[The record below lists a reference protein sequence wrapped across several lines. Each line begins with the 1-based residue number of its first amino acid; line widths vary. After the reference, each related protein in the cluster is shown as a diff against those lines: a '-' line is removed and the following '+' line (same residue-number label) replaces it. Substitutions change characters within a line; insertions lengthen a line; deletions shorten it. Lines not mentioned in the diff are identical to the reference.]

1 MDPLLL
7 LVVVVLAAAVAGI
20 VVWRARRQAP
30 PPEAAAP
37 AEPSEI
43 RAPAGLQDRLGKTRR
58 ALAER
63 LGSVLG
69 RSGFDDGFW
78 EDLEDGLVAS
88 DMGVAAAAKLVAA
101 VRLRAP
107 VDGVAV
113 RSALTEELIDL
124 LAGRERGLD
133 RSGSPSVMLV
143 VGVNGTGKTT
153 SIAKLA
159 AMMRSQGHEVLLG
172 AADTFR
178 AAADEQL
185 RTWAERI
192 GVDIVG
198 GQAGADPASVAF
210 DAYQSA
216 KAKGHD
222 LVIIDT
228 AGRLQTK
235 ANLMDE
241 LGKVARVLR
250 REAGEI
256 DEVLLVIDGTT
267 GQNALAQARTFADV
281 VGVTG
286 VLLTKLDGSA
296 RGGVAIAVEE
306 ELGIPVKFIGIG
318 EGMDD
323 LVAFEPA
330 AFVEALLG

>member
-1 MDPLLL
+1 MNTVVLLL
-7 LVVVVLAAAVAGI
+7 IVLIIVAAAVGV
-20 VVWRARRQAP
+20 VVWRRRTSGRPPLAAPQAP
-30 PPEAAAP
+30 TAVEV
-37 AEPSEI
+37 
-43 RAPAGLQDRLGKTRR
+43 AGLRVRLTKTRR
-58 ALAER
+58 ALSDR
-63 LGSVLG
+63 LSAVLG
-69 RSGFDDGFW
+69 RSQFDAEFW
-78 EDLEDGLVAS
+78 SDLEDSLVAS
-88 DMGVAAAAKLVAA
+88 DMGVTAATKVVEK
-101 VRLRAP
+101 VRAQGP
-107 VDGVAV
+107 VDGDEA
-113 RSALTEELIDL
+113 RTMLSSELLEL
-124 LAGRERGLD
+124 LGDRERVLETA
-133 RSGSPSVMLV
+133 GSPAVMLV

-159 AMMRSQGHEVLLG
+159 AMLRDGGHGVMLG

-178 AAADEQL
+178 AAADQQL
-185 RTWAERI
+185 RTWADRV

-216 KAKGHD
+216 KARGLD

-241 LGKVARVLR
+241 LGKIARVLR
-250 REAGEI
+250 REAGDI

-267 GQNALAQARTFADV
+267 GQNALAQARTFTEV

-286 VLLTKLDGSA
+286 VVLTKLDGSA

-323 LVAFEPA
+323 LVPFEPA
-330 AFVEALLG
+330 AFVDALLG